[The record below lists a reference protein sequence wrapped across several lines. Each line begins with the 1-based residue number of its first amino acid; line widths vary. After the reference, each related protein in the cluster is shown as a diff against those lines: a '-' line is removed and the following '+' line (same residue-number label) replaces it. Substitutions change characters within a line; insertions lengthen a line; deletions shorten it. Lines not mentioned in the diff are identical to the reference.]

1 MTMGRITG
9 ISALVLWACFA
20 PVRAQEP
27 AAAKVGAVTILCPVA
42 CRISIPQLQV
52 NPDAPK
58 ERLQLEKVPAGTY
71 TATFSGFNRQLTHT
85 FTVGEGQ
92 TTRLTVKIAQGKV
105 IEGGTESAAAPA
117 AGTAPVGA
125 KSADPLAAP
134 TFVIPELGVT
144 MVAINPG
151 TFIMGS
157 DGANRNELPLMKV
170 TLTRRYWLS
179 RTEVT
184 QAQWLALMETNNSRV
199 QGPDQP
205 VERVTWSEAMQ
216 YCQRLTQH
224 ERAAG
229 RLPDGYFYILPL
241 EAQWEFACR
250 AGRDASSEDEL
261 RSVGWYQANS
271 GGRPHPVGLRPANA
285 WGLQDLR
292 GNVAE
297 WCYDWLDTYAG
308 GVVADYAGPATGTR
322 RAIRGGAFDFPAFT
336 CRATARTGDAPDSS
350 HPNVGFRLALMSL
363 PPKAK

>member
-1 MTMGRITG
+1 MTKWRTAW
-9 ISALVLWACFA
+9 ISALMLGAGLAALC
-20 PVRAQEP
+20 AQEP
-27 AAAKVGAVTILCPVA
+27 AAAKVGSLSILCPVA
-42 CRISIPQLQV
+42 CRISIPELQV
-52 NPDAPK
+52 NPDAAQ

-71 TATFSGFNRQLTHT
+71 TATFSAFNRQLAHT
-85 FTVGEGQ
+85 FTVVAGQ

-105 IEGGTESAAAPA
+105 IEGGAES
-117 AGTAPVGA
+117 TAA
-125 KSADPLAAP
+125 KSADPFATP

-205 VERVTWSEAMQ
+205 VERVTWTEAMQ

-229 RLPDGYFYILPL
+229 RLPDGFFYPAAGSPVGVCLP
-241 EAQWEFACR
+241 
-250 AGRDASSEDEL
+250 GRPGRQQRGRTPERRLVSGEQRRPPA
-261 RSVGWYQANS
+261 S
-271 GGRPHPVGLRPANA
+271 GGTPAGQCVGP
-285 WGLQDLR
+285 
-292 GNVAE
+292 
-297 WCYDWLDTYAG
+297 
-308 GVVADYAGPATGTR
+308 AGPAR
-322 RAIRGGAFDFPAFT
+322 QRG
-336 CRATARTGDAPDSS
+336 R
-350 HPNVGFRLALMSL
+350 VVL
-363 PPKAK
+363 

>member
-1 MTMGRITG
+1 MTKWRTAW
-9 ISALVLWACFA
+9 ISALMLGAGLAALC
-20 PVRAQEP
+20 AQEP
-27 AAAKVGAVTILCPVA
+27 AAAKVGSLSILCPVA
-42 CRISIPQLQV
+42 CRISIPELQV
-52 NPDAPK
+52 NPDAAQ

-71 TATFSGFNRQLTHT
+71 TATFSAFNRQLAHT
-85 FTVGEGQ
+85 FTVVAGQ

-105 IEGGTESAAAPA
+105 IEGGAES
-117 AGTAPVGA
+117 TAA
-125 KSADPLAAP
+125 KSADPFATP

-205 VERVTWSEAMQ
+205 VERVTWTEAMQ

-229 RLPDGYFYILPL
+229 RLPDGYFFILPL

-271 GGRPHPVGLRPANA
+271 GGHPHPVGLRPANA

-336 CRATARTGDAPDSS
+336 CRATARTGDAPDNS